1 MKKPLLFLL
10 SSLLSLFSLLGAEEK
25 GTLSGYM
32 ISDYYAVF
40 QNHDAKADKQHGFW
54 FRRIYLSYDRKLD
67 EKFAVRLRFEMN
79 SPGDFTTNTTLNPF
93 VKDAY
98 LEWKASS
105 QHRLLVGI
113 LSTPTFE
120 NIENFWGY
128 RSLEKTP
135 LDLQKY
141 ASSRDFGLSL
151 KGSLDKGKKVTYAL
165 MFGNSSGDKAEVNKN
180 KKGYA
185 LIGYEPVKGLYFEL
199 YGDYEDAGNQTKN
212 SLLQGFVGY
221 KAERGRGGILL
232 ARKHQEQGSTE
243 KSWDVLSLFSVI
255 SLNEKIDAVLRFDRN
270 FDANPQGAKI
280 AYTPFATNA
289 SSSLLMGALSYKVN
303 KNLQIIPNLKAVFYG
318 DPDTG
323 SKPENDLYGAMT
335 IYVKF

>member
-10 SSLLSLFSLLGAEEK
+10 SSLLSLFSLLGAEDK

-113 LSTPTFE
+113 L
-120 NIENFWGY
+120 
-128 RSLEKTP
+128 
-135 LDLQKY
+135 
-141 ASSRDFGLSL
+141 
-151 KGSLDKGKKVTYAL
+151 
-165 MFGNSSGDKAEVNKN
+165 
-180 KKGYA
+180 
-185 LIGYEPVKGLYFEL
+185 
-199 YGDYEDAGNQTKN
+199 
-212 SLLQGFVGY
+212 
-221 KAERGRGGILL
+221 
-232 ARKHQEQGSTE
+232 
-243 KSWDVLSLFSVI
+243 
-255 SLNEKIDAVLRFDRN
+255 
-270 FDANPQGAKI
+270 
-280 AYTPFATNA
+280 
-289 SSSLLMGALSYKVN
+289 
-303 KNLQIIPNLKAVFYG
+303 
-318 DPDTG
+318 
-323 SKPENDLYGAMT
+323 
-335 IYVKF
+335 